1 MTSRRLSILAWQ
13 IAIFVALFAVWQWGT
28 QIAWLAK
35 HVKILDPFFISSP
48 GRIFQRFIELSQP
61 TLPQPLQ
68 ARVLTTV
75 ANTLLGFL
83 VGVSSGFAA
92 GLYLG
97 RDPYLAAIL
106 EPYIVAF
113 NTLPRIAL
121 VPLVTLLFGFGV
133 VSKVVNAWLIVF
145 FIVFFNTFEGVKN
158 VDRDLVNA
166 ARMLGATSGQI
177 MRTVYVPSALAW
189 TFASLSPAISFAL
202 IGVVIAEFLGGDTG
216 IGYLIISSMATMEAA
231 DMMVA
236 LIVLGTVGIALAML
250 VKRLEKFLLRWQ
262 PRYYQ
267 QHDPVA

>member
-1 MTSRRLSILAWQ
+1 MNSRRWTVFAWQ
-13 IAIFVALFAVWQWGT
+13 AAIFVFIFAMWQWGT

-35 HVKILDPFFISSP
+35 HVKILDPFFISTP
-48 GRIFQRFIELSQP
+48 ERIWHRLIELSQP
-61 TLPQPLQ
+61 TMVQPLP
-68 ARVLTTV
+68 ARIVTTV
-75 ANTLLGFL
+75 TDTLLGFA
-83 VGVSSGFAA
+83 VGVSTGFIA

-121 VPLVTLLFGFGV
+121 VPLVSLMFGFGI

-166 ARMLGATSGQI
+166 ARMLGATRGQI
-177 MRTVYVPSALAW
+177 LRSVYLPSALTW
-189 TFASLSPAISFAL
+189 TFASMSPAISFAL
-202 IGVVIAEFLGGDTG
+202 IGVVIAEFLGGDSG
-216 IGYLIISSMATMEAA
+216 IGYLIISSLATLEAA

-236 LIVLGTVGIALAML
+236 LLVLGAVGIVLVTI
-250 VKRLEKFLLRWQ
+250 VKRLERYLLRWQ
-262 PRYYQ
+262 PRYYSANEPQ
-267 QHDPVA
+267 